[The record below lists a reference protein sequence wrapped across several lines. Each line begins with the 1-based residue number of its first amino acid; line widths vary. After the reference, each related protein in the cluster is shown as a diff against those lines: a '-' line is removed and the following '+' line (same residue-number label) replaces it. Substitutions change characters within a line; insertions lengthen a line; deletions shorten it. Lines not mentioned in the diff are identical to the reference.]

1 MRQIKNMFMTLMVSQ
16 GTPMMVM
23 GDEYGMSRDGNN
35 NAYGHD
41 DWMTQFDW
49 DKLEAER
56 STLFSFVSGASPRA
70 AGRRLRPAPPWSP
83 LTPQLR
89 MGAMQG

>member
-1 MRQIKNMFMTLMVSQ
+1 
-16 GTPMMVM
+16 
-23 GDEYGMSRDGNN
+23 MSRDGNN
-35 NAYGHD
+35 NAYGHG

-70 AGRRLRPAPPWSP
+70 AGRRLFARRLPG
-83 LTPQLR
+83 R
-89 MGAMQG
+89 R